1 MKRLLLMLM
10 ICLLPLQVGAE
21 LLAYRGFTAD
31 RDAEVIDLGD
41 VTVKSAEGFIEYLR
55 QFPNLKQ
62 ADLYATPLSP
72 ETIDALTEAFPQVT
86 FGMTMRIG
94 DHLVRTDATAFSTL
108 HGNSSRHHDEDDF
121 RYLKY
126 CTNLLALDI
135 GHNSVRDVSFLYDLP
150 DLKVLILA
158 CNEITDITPVGSL
171 HQLEYLELF
180 KNDIRDLSCLE
191 ACTKLIDLNVCFNHI
206 EDLAP
211 IAKLPRLQ
219 RLWVY
224 NSNNWSDQYPVDKQ
238 VVADLRTALPNCH
251 VDSTSYSTLGGWREH
266 DRYYV
271 IFHMFKYGEYIP
283 FSRGQEIKQK
293 YPDGINLN

>member
-1 MKRLLLMLM
+1 MRILALTLL
-10 ICLLPLQVGAE
+10 ICVLLPLMAGAE
-21 LLAYRGFTAD
+21 LLSYRGFTAD
-31 RDAEVIDLGD
+31 SQATSIDLGD
-41 VTVKSAEGFIEYLR
+41 VTVKSAEGFIAYLH

-72 ETIDALTEAFPQVT
+72 ESIDALTEAFPQVQ

-180 KNDIRDLSCLE
+180 KNDVRELSCLE

-211 IAKLPRLQ
+211 IAKLPRLE
-219 RLWVY
+219 RLWVF
-224 NSNNWSDQYPVDKQ
+224 NSNNWSDMDPVDGQQLALLKH
-238 VVADLRTALPNCH
+238 ALPQCH
-251 VDSTSYSTLGGWREH
+251 IDSTSYSTLGGWRDH
-266 DRYYV
+266 RRYYIV
-271 IFHMFKYGEYIP
+271 SNMFRLGEYIP
-283 FSRGQEIKQK
+283 FTNTPE
-293 YPDGINLN
+293 

>member
-1 MKRLLLMLM
+1 MRILALTLL
-10 ICLLPLQVGAE
+10 ICVLLPLMAGAD
-21 LLAYRGFTAD
+21 LLSYRGFTAD
-31 RDAEVIDLGD
+31 SQATSIDLGD
-41 VTVKSAEGFIEYLR
+41 VTVKSAEGFIAYLQ
-55 QFPNLKQ
+55 QFPHLKQ

-72 ETIDALTEAFPQVT
+72 ESIDALTEAFPQVT

-171 HQLEYLELF
+171 HHLEYLELF
-180 KNDIRDLSCLE
+180 KNDIRELSCLE

-206 EDLAP
+206 DDLTP
-211 IAKLPRLQ
+211 IAKLPGLQ
-219 RLWVY
+219 RLWVF
-224 NSNNWSDQYPVDKQ
+224 NSNNWSDMDPVDAQQLALLKQ
-238 VVADLRTALPNCH
+238 ALPQCH
-251 VDSTSYSTLGGWREH
+251 IDSTSYSTLGGWRDH
-266 DRYYV
+266 RRYYIV
-271 IFHMFKYGEYIP
+271 SNMFRLGEYIP
-283 FSRGQEIKQK
+283 FTNTPE
-293 YPDGINLN
+293 

>member
-1 MKRLLLMLM
+1 MRILALTLL
-10 ICLLPLQVGAE
+10 IFVLLPLMAGAE
-21 LLAYRGFTAD
+21 LLSYRGFTAD
-31 RDAEVIDLGD
+31 KDAEVIVLGD

-72 ETIDALTEAFPQVT
+72 ESIDALTEAFPQVQ

-171 HQLEYLELF
+171 RQLEYLELF

-206 EDLAP
+206 DDLTP
-211 IAKLPRLQ
+211 IAKLSRLE
-219 RLWVY
+219 RLWVF
-224 NSNNWSDQYPVDKQ
+224 NSNNWSDADPVDGQQLALLKQ
-238 VVADLRTALPNCH
+238 ALPQCRI
-251 VDSTSYSTLGGWREH
+251 DSTSYSTLGGWRDH
-266 DRYYV
+266 RRYYIV
-271 IFHMFKYGEYIP
+271 SNMFRLGEYIP
-283 FSRGQEIKQK
+283 FTNT
-293 YPDGINLN
+293 PD

>member
-1 MKRLLLMLM
+1 MRILALTLL
-10 ICLLPLQVGAE
+10 IFVLLPLMAGAE
-21 LLAYRGFTAD
+21 LLSYRGFTAD
-31 RDAEVIDLGD
+31 KDAEVIDLGD

-72 ETIDALTEAFPQVT
+72 ESIDALTEAFPQVQ

-180 KNDIRDLSCLE
+180 KNDVRDLSCLE

-206 EDLAP
+206 DDLTP
-211 IAKLPRLQ
+211 IAKLSRLE
-219 RLWVY
+219 RLWVF
-224 NSNNWSDQYPVDKQ
+224 NSNNWSDIDPVDGQQLALLKQ
-238 VVADLRTALPNCH
+238 ALPQCRI
-251 VDSTSYSTLGGWREH
+251 DSTSYSTLGGWRDH
-266 DRYYV
+266 RRYYIV
-271 IFHMFKYGEYIP
+271 SNMFRLGEYIP
-283 FSRGQEIKQK
+283 FTNTPE
-293 YPDGINLN
+293 

>member
-1 MKRLLLMLM
+1 MRILALTLL
-10 ICLLPLQVGAE
+10 ICVLLPLMAGAD
-21 LLAYRGFTAD
+21 LLSYRGFTAD

-41 VTVKSAEGFIEYLR
+41 VTIKSLEGFIAYLQ
-55 QFPNLKQ
+55 QFPHLKQ

-72 ETIDALTEAFPQVT
+72 ESIDALTEAFPQVT

-180 KNDIRDLSCLE
+180 KNDVRDLSCLE

-206 EDLAP
+206 DDLTP
-211 IAKLPRLQ
+211 IAKLPGLQ
-219 RLWVY
+219 RLWVF
-224 NSNNWSDQYPVDKQ
+224 NSNNWSDADPVDGQQLALLKQ
-238 VVADLRTALPNCH
+238 ALPQCH
-251 VDSTSYSTLGGWREH
+251 IDSTSYSTLGGWRDH
-266 DRYYV
+266 RRYYIV
-271 IFHMFKYGEYIP
+271 SNMFRLGEYIP
-283 FSRGQEIKQK
+283 FTNTPE
-293 YPDGINLN
+293 

>member
-1 MKRLLLMLM
+1 MRILALTLL
-10 ICLLPLQVGAE
+10 ICVLLPLMAGAE
-21 LLAYRGFTAD
+21 LLSYRGFTAD
-31 RDAEVIDLGD
+31 SQTTSIDLGD
-41 VTVKSAEGFIEYLR
+41 VTIKSAEGFIAYLR
-55 QFPNLKQ
+55 QFSNLKQ

-72 ETIDALTEAFPQVT
+72 ESIDALTEAFPQVK

-121 RYLKY
+121 RYLRY

-180 KNDIRDLSCLE
+180 KNDVRDLSCLE
-191 ACTKLIDLNVCFNHI
+191 GCTKLIDLNVCFNHI
-206 EDLAP
+206 DDLTP

-219 RLWVY
+219 RLWVF
-224 NSNNWSDQYPVDKQ
+224 NSNNWSDADPVDGQQLALLKQ
-238 VVADLRTALPNCH
+238 SLPQCRI
-251 VDSTSYSTLGGWREH
+251 DSTSYSTLGGWRDH
-266 DRYYV
+266 RRYYIV
-271 IFHMFKYGEYIP
+271 SNMFRLGEYIP
-283 FSRGQEIKQK
+283 FTNTPE
-293 YPDGINLN
+293 

>member
-1 MKRLLLMLM
+1 MRILALTLL
-10 ICLLPLQVGAE
+10 ICVLLPLPAGAE
-21 LLAYRGFTAD
+21 LLSYRGFTAD

-41 VTVKSAEGFIEYLR
+41 VTIKSAEVFIEYLR
-55 QFPNLKQ
+55 QFPHLKQ
-62 ADLYATPLSP
+62 AALYATPLSP
-72 ETIDALTEAFPQVT
+72 ESIDALTEAFPQVK

-180 KNDIRDLSCLE
+180 KNDVRDLSCLE

-206 EDLAP
+206 EDLTP

-219 RLWVY
+219 RLWVF
-224 NSNNWSDQYPVDKQ
+224 NSNNWSDKDPVDGQQLALLKQ
-238 VVADLRTALPNCH
+238 SLPQCQI
-251 VDSTSYSTLGGWREH
+251 DSTSYSTLGGWRDH
-266 DRYYV
+266 RRYYIV
-271 IFHMFKYGEYIP
+271 SNMFRLGEYIP
-283 FSRGQEIKQK
+283 FTNTPE
-293 YPDGINLN
+293 

>member
-1 MKRLLLMLM
+1 MRILALTLL
-10 ICLLPLQVGAE
+10 ICVLLPLMAGAE
-21 LLAYRGFTAD
+21 LLSYRGFTAD
-31 RDAEVIDLGD
+31 SQTTSIDLGD
-41 VTVKSAEGFIEYLR
+41 VTIKSLEGFIAYLQ
-55 QFPNLKQ
+55 QFPHLKQ
-62 ADLYATPLSP
+62 AALYATPLSP
-72 ETIDALTEAFPQVT
+72 ESIDALTEAFPQVK

-206 EDLAP
+206 EDLTP
-211 IAKLPRLQ
+211 IAKLSRLE
-219 RLWVY
+219 RLWVF
-224 NSNNWSDQYPVDKQ
+224 NSNNWSDKDPVDGQQLALLKQ
-238 VVADLRTALPNCH
+238 ALPQCH
-251 VDSTSYSTLGGWREH
+251 IDSSSYSTLGGWRDH
-266 DRYYV
+266 RRYYIV
-271 IFHMFKYGEYIP
+271 SNMFRLGEYIP
-283 FSRGQEIKQK
+283 FTNTPE
-293 YPDGINLN
+293 